1 MLEKRFGLEP
11 AFKRPNDVLV
21 EGKKICGV
29 LVEAKG
35 LSNGELESLV
45 IGIGLNVNA
54 SSREMVPGATSLM
67 EETGRKQPRSAIL
80 GALLTQLNRD
90 LRRL

>member
-1 MLEKRFGLEP
+1 MLEKRFGLVP

-35 LSNGELESLV
+35 RSNGKLESLV

-54 SSREMVPGATSLM
+54 SPRRGVSGATSLF
-67 EETGRKQPRSAIL
+67 EETGKRQSRSAIL
-80 GALLTQLNRD
+80 HALLAELNRD
-90 LRRL
+90 LKEW